1 MSNLMTALI
10 IVVIVVSV
18 FCVGLLIYDLVS
30 DHKAKKIKNTDEVV
44 LNPNP
49 SSDLVKEE
57 EKPVEEKITEQK
69 VLANDSSE
77 ITFSKGKETI
87 DEKYNSLNNDYKAY
101 YDEVVRYANNIEGIK
116 RVKTS
121 AYEDYKIGNNKVVRL
136 KIKRDTV
143 ICEFAIANIQFK
155 NYLKDNKVSV
165 KQSTSVIKLLN
176 DESLEAVKN
185 SIDFAKKNIEEEK
198 AYKKEQAKI
207 RRKEAREKKLATKAN
222 EQSEK

>member
-10 IVVIVVSV
+10 IVVIVVCV

-30 DHKAKKIKNTDEVV
+30 EHKAKKIKNTDEVV

-57 EKPVEEKITEQK
+57 KPVEEKITEEK

-87 DEKYNSLNNDYKAY
+87 DEKYNALTNDYKAY

>member
-30 DHKAKKIKNTDEVV
+30 DHKAKKTKNTSEVV
-44 LNPNP
+44 P
-49 SSDLVKEE
+49 SPKPSNEPVK
-57 EKPVEEKITEQK
+57 VEEKITEEK
-69 VLANDSSE
+69 VVEEKALAKDSSS
-77 ITFSKGKETI
+77 ITFSSEKETI
-87 DEKYNSLNNDYKAY
+87 DEKYNSLTDVYKAY

-121 AYEDYKIGNNKVVRL
+121 AYEDYKIGNNKIVRL

-143 ICEFAIANIQFK
+143 ICEFTIANIQFK

-207 RRKEAREKKLATKAN
+207 RRKEAREKKLAEKAN

>member
-10 IVVIVVSV
+10 IVVIVVCV

-57 EKPVEEKITEQK
+57 KPVEEKITEEK

-87 DEKYNSLNNDYKAY
+87 DEKYNALTNDYKAY

-136 KIKRDTV
+136 KIK
-143 ICEFAIANIQFK
+143 
-155 NYLKDNKVSV
+155 
-165 KQSTSVIKLLN
+165 
-176 DESLEAVKN
+176 
-185 SIDFAKKNIEEEK
+185 
-198 AYKKEQAKI
+198 KKE
-207 RRKEAREKKLATKAN
+207 
-222 EQSEK
+222 